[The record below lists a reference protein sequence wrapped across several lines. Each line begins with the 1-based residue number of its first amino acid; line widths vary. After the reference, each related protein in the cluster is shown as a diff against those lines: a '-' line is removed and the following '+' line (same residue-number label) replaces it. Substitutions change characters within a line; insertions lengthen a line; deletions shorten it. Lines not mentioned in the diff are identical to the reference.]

1 MALLAALDSAPY
13 LQIAHLLSLAQGT
26 IHTHDVTRIHSE
38 MQTVNKSIQPFHIGT
53 QYHTSS
59 KAYLIGYVVNVLR

>member
-26 IHTHDVTRIHSE
+26 IHTRDVTRIQHQDAINT
-38 MQTVNKSIQPFHIGT
+38 QTELTLPYWDTIS
-53 QYHTSS
+53 
-59 KAYLIGYVVNVLR
+59 YV

>member
-26 IHTHDVTRIHSE
+26 VHTRDVTRIHNRDANSK
-38 MQTVNKSIQPFHIGT
+38 QAASTLPYWDTVSHI
-53 QYHTSS
+53 
-59 KAYLIGYVVNVLR
+59 